1 MIKFNIFKCNILY
14 LILVYLTY
22 KTFNFIFFENSFI
35 FISGILLCKS
45 AGLVNVF
52 TLPCSHLSIYM
63 GIISIKLLLLILV
76 HSILYWSIIGSQK
89 IIYYLL
95 FLLIFFLINF
105 YLTAN
110 FGSLTS
116 NPGFFN
122 LLFHIWDLAFTLII
136 HNGFLPILIYIQRN
150 EKSISNI

>member
-52 TLPCSHLSIYM
+52 ILPCSHFSVYI
-63 GIISIKLLLLILV
+63 GIISIKLIILLLV
-76 HSILYWSIIGSQK
+76 HSMLYWSIVGFQK
-89 IIYYLL
+89 IIYYLIFVL
-95 FLLIFFLINF
+95 SFFLINF
-105 YLTAN
+105 YITAN

-122 LLFHIWDLAFTLII
+122 LLFHIWDLAFVLVVN
-136 HNGFLPILIYIQRN
+136 NGFLPILIYIYRN
-150 EKSISNI
+150 ETSS

>member
-52 TLPCSHLSIYM
+52 LLPCSHFSVYI
-63 GIISIKLLLLILV
+63 GIISIKLIILLLV
-76 HSILYWSIIGSQK
+76 HSMLYWSIVGLQK
-89 IIYYLL
+89 IIYYLVFVL
-95 FLLIFFLINF
+95 SFFLINF
-105 YLTAN
+105 YITAN

-122 LLFHIWDLAFTLII
+122 LLFHIWDLAFVLVVN
-136 HNGFLPILIYIQRN
+136 NGFLPFLIYIYRN
-150 EKSISNI
+150 ETSS

>member
-1 MIKFNIFKCNILY
+1 MIKFNLFKYNILY
-14 LILVYLTY
+14 LILVFLTY
-22 KTFNFIFFENSFI
+22 KTFNFIFYENSFI

-45 AGLVNVF
+45 VGLVNIF
-52 TLPCSHLSIYM
+52 ILPCSHLSIYM
-63 GIISIKLLLLILV
+63 GIISIKLLHLIFV

-95 FLLIFFLINF
+95 FLFIFYLINF
-105 YLTAN
+105 YLTSN

-122 LLFHIWDLAFTLII
+122 LLFHIWDLAFALIV
-136 HNGFLPILIYIQRN
+136 HNGFLPILIFIKRN